1 MFSGLVKEGIG
12 TNDVT
17 STFCGTPEYLAPE
30 ILEEETYGKSV
41 DWWAMG
47 VVMYELLVGRVRR
60 SIQEHSFIFTL
71 IINLIMYS

>member
-1 MFSGLVKEGIG
+1 MLSGLVKEGIG